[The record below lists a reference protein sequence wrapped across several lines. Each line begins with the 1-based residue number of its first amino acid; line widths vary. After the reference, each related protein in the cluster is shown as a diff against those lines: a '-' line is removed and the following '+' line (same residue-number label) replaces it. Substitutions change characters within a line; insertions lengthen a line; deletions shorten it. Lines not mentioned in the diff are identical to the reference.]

1 MTGVPG
7 AAGPGDAWPTTASF
21 PISPYRVAA
30 IQTDPVLY
38 AKDENIA
45 TLLRLTEEA
54 AREGAKLIVQTEMAT
69 TAYCWGSRAE
79 IAPYVEPV
87 PGPTTERF
95 RELAARYGCYVVVGL
110 AEVAPKTGIFYNS
123 AALVGPDGL
132 VGVYRKTHSYISE
145 PKWAKDGDLGLP
157 VFDTPLGRIAITIC
171 MDAAYPET
179 TRIPALRGADV
190 ICFPTNWLSEKSPSP
205 SWMARAFES
214 GVYLIA
220 ANRYGLERG
229 VQFSGGSCVIAPD
242 GAVQDFLD
250 VGEGIV
256 YGQVDLHRAR
266 DKRLEPGRTE
276 DKLADRRPDAYGNL
290 TLHTYLWNGHTFH
303 GLYDLR
309 PLPEGRVSRAS
320 VVQMA
325 PLPGDVTGNLDQI
338 AECAAGSEVVESD
351 LLIFPE
357 LAVCGPITDA
367 TMAERVAEP
376 VPGPATGRLQEIA
389 AEHGA
394 LIIVGMAERAE
405 EKLYNSAVL
414 VSPDGVVGVYRKL
427 HLTTEDKI
435 WATPGDGGLPTF
447 DTPVG
452 RIGLLIGYDAIFPE
466 AARSLAI
473 EGADLIACPSQVS
486 GPAVTPWGATAIP
499 HLPHVPVGPTAD
511 HFHLWRERARENNT
525 YVAFANGAG
534 SGAGEAMGWSG
545 IFGPGTEDQPR
556 QDALIESAK
565 AGAVSLAIDTTNLD
579 TPYVTNPV
587 RAKDL
592 VGMRMPIWY
601 DLLQAPHPAGADA
614 TGEQRPGR
622 ARAVAGPSSHVAVR
636 ARGGVLE

>member
-1 MTGVPG
+1 MNGSSRVAEG
-7 AAGPGDAWPTTASF
+7 RGDTTAGS

-30 IQTDPVLY
+30 IQTDPTLF

-54 AREGAKLIVQTEMAT
+54 ARAGAKLIVQTEMAT
-69 TAYCWGSRAE
+69 TAYCWGSRTE

-95 RELAARYGCYVVVGL
+95 GELAARYGCYIVVGL
-110 AEVAPKTGIFYNS
+110 AEVAPETGIYYNT
-123 AALVGPDGL
+123 AALVGPDG
-132 VGVYRKTHSYISE
+132 VEGVYRKTHSYISE

-171 MDAAYPET
+171 MDAVYPET

-229 VQFSGGSCVIAPD
+229 VQFSGGSCVIDPD

-250 VGEGIV
+250 VGDGVV
-256 YGQVDLHRAR
+256 YGVVDVRRAR
-266 DKRLEPGRTE
+266 DKRLQPGRTE
-276 DKLADRRPDAYGNL
+276 DKLADRRPDAYGNM

-303 GLYDLR
+303 GLYELR
-309 PLPEGRVSRAS
+309 PLPEGRLSRAS

-325 PLPGDVTGNLDQI
+325 PTAGDVVGNLDRI
-338 AECAAGSEVVESD
+338 ATLAAGPEAAGSD
-351 LLIFPE
+351 LLVFPE
-357 LAVCGPITDA
+357 LAVCGPIMDMA
-367 TMAERVAEP
+367 TVESVAEA
-376 VPGPATGRLQEIA
+376 VPGPATERLREIA
-389 AEHGA
+389 ARSSTLVVAG
-394 LIIVGMAERAE
+394 LAERDGDR
-405 EKLYNSAVL
+405 LYNSAVL
-414 VSPDGVVGVYRKL
+414 VSPEGVVGVYRKI
-427 HLTTEDKI
+427 HLTADDKA

-452 RIGLLIGYDAIFPE
+452 RIGLLIGYDAVFPE

-473 EGADLIACPSQVS
+473 DGADLIACPSLVT
-486 GPAVTPWGATAIP
+486 GPAVMPWGATVIP

-525 YVAFANGAG
+525 YVAFANGI
-534 SGAGEAMGWSG
+534 GASKEGAMGWSG

-556 QDALIESAK
+556 FDALIHGAE
-565 AGAVSLAIDTTNLD
+565 AGAVSLPIDTTNLD
-579 TPYVTNPV
+579 TPYATNPV

-592 VGMRMPIWY
+592 LGMRMPIWY
-601 DLLQAPHPAGADA
+601 DPLQVLHPAQPTNPMESSRREPAM
-614 TGEQRPGR
+614 
-622 ARAVAGPSSHVAVR
+622 VGP
-636 ARGGVLE
+636 

>member
-1 MTGVPG
+1 MNEASRTTERGGDRG
-7 AAGPGDAWPTTASF
+7 ATSS

-30 IQTDPVLY
+30 IQTDPTLF

-54 AREGAKLIVQTEMAT
+54 ARTGAKLIVQTEMAT
-69 TAYCWGSRAE
+69 TAYCWSSRAE

-87 PGPTTERF
+87 PGPTTDQF
-95 RELAARYGCYVVVGL
+95 GELAARYGCFIVVGL
-110 AEVAPKTGIFYNS
+110 PEVVPETGVYYNT
-123 AALVGPDGL
+123 AALVGPHGV

-171 MDAAYPET
+171 MDAVYPET

-229 VQFSGGSCVIAPD
+229 VQFSGGSCVIDPD
-242 GAVQDFLD
+242 GTVQDSLD
-250 VGEGIV
+250 VGDGIV
-256 YGQVDLHRAR
+256 YGEVDVRRAR

-290 TLHTYLWNGHTFH
+290 TLHTYLWSGHAFH

-309 PLPEGRVSRAS
+309 PLPEGRLSRAS

-325 PLPGDVTGNLDQI
+325 PATGDVTGNLDRI
-338 AECAAGSEVVESD
+338 AELAARREAAESD

-357 LAVCGPITDA
+357 LAVSGPIKDA
-367 TMAERVAEP
+367 AAAERVAEP
-376 VPGPATGRLQEIA
+376 VPGPATERLREIA
-389 AEHGA
+389 AERGA
-394 LIIVGMAERAE
+394 LVVAGLAEQDGDR
-405 EKLYNSAVL
+405 LFNSAVL
-414 VSPDGVVGVYRKL
+414 VSPEGVVGIYRKL
-427 HLTTEDKI
+427 HLTTEDKV
-435 WATPGDGGLPTF
+435 WAAPGDGGLPTF

-452 RIGLLIGYDAIFPE
+452 RIGLLIGYDAVFPE

-473 EGADLIACPSQVS
+473 DGADLIACPSLVS

-534 SGAGEAMGWSG
+534 GGNEGAMGWSG

-556 QDALIESAK
+556 VDALIH
-565 AGAVSLAIDTTNLD
+565 GADVGVASLPIDTTNLD
-579 TPYVTNPV
+579 TPYATNPV

-592 VGMRMPIWY
+592 VGMRVPIWY
-601 DLLQAPHPAGADA
+601 DSLQAPNPPRRPVAEPQQWTREPAM
-614 TGEQRPGR
+614 
-622 ARAVAGPSSHVAVR
+622 V
-636 ARGGVLE
+636 GG